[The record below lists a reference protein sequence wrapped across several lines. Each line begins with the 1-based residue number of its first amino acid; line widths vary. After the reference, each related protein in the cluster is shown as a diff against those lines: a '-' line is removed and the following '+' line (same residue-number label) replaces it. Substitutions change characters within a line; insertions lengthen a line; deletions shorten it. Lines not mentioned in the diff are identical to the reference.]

1 MLPSRS
7 SFHVDCDFL
16 MAHAATL
23 PRSVMWGIWETPR
36 TGRNVHVSEWLIA
49 QYCGTYPLA
58 SVHVRSTSP
67 QAHSLV
73 GRNGGRERT
82 RSEPDGKG
90 PETTTHPHGKSKYR
104 LNSSICARR
113 SSLLSL
119 GAFLSAPARRAV
131 LPLHCNFATG
141 TPGRPPRPQTQSH
154 LGTSHTHPVTHSP
167 SYTCAAV
174 RAWIQYLHPSHL
186 MSAIWQPTT
195 SCRTDA
201 SYCGLLLSLHLGH
214 ALLLPSASGAAPH
227 STLVDG
233 WLDSCP
239 WA

>member
-1 MLPSRS
+1 MQEPSRFEQIFS
-7 SFHVDCDFL
+7 ECLALVMLLLHAPCFLPVHIHVDCDFL

-23 PRSVMWGIWETPR
+23 SRSVMWGIWETPR
-36 TGRNVHVSEWLIA
+36 NGRNVHVSEWLIA

-90 PETTTHPHGKSKYR
+90 PETTTHSHGKSKYR

-141 TPGRPPRPQTQSH
+141 TPGRPSSTSDSESPR
-154 LGTSHTHPVTHSP
+154 TSPHTLIPSPTPRLTIAPPYEHGSNTYIHP
-167 SYTCAAV
+167 
-174 RAWIQYLHPSHL
+174 
-186 MSAIWQPTT
+186 T
-195 SCRTDA
+195 SC
-201 SYCGLLLSLHLGH
+201 
-214 ALLLPSASGAAPH
+214 LPSGSPPH
-227 STLVDG
+227 LVAQMQATVAYFCPST
-233 WLDSCP
+233 
-239 WA
+239 